1 MFDSHR
7 DESSHRAEKLKCS
20 ASEMLGL
27 YGLFRHYVE
36 TKTHDDDPGIA
47 AARASFMK
55 CCALVDMILDMKNA
69 VTPLRASVPAL
80 RQRVA
85 EFFAAHETAYGW
97 NSMKPKHHWIWDF
110 IMNWLDDP
118 MILDAMVIERLHLRI
133 KRVAEQIENTRPRV
147 LQLRI
152 KA

>member
-1 MFDSHR
+1 
-7 DESSHRAEKLKCS
+7 
-20 ASEMLGL
+20 MLGL

-36 TKTHDDDPGIA
+36 TNTQDDDPGIV

-85 EFFAAHETAYGW
+85 EFFAAHETAYGR
-97 NSMKPKHHWIWDF
+97 NSMEPKHHWIWDF

-118 MILDAMVIERLHLRI
+118 MILDALVIERLTFGSSGLLNKSI
-133 KRVAEQIENTRPRV
+133 TQGRVSCNCALKHDLSDFDNFEARSHSQESRF
-147 LQLRI
+147 
-152 KA
+152 

>member
-1 MFDSHR
+1 
-7 DESSHRAEKLKCS
+7 
-20 ASEMLGL
+20 MLGL

-36 TKTHDDDPGIA
+36 TKTHDDDPGKA